1 MGLHPSEIGRNTTH
15 QIKFIK
21 KLRKKGILAMTQ
33 KNSSLNLFHR
43 LRETS
48 HSLSQ
53 SHYIALKVGQAL
65 VADEDLVKDISFSYT
80 LSCVCLKKWL
90 LK

>member
-1 MGLHPSEIGRNTTH
+1 
-15 QIKFIK
+15 
-21 KLRKKGILAMTQ
+21 MTQ
-33 KNSSLNLFHR
+33 KNSSLNLFHC
-43 LRETS
+43 LIETS

-80 LSCVCLKKWL
+80 LSCVCLKKGL
-90 LK
+90 LKWIYSCSNNKMESEFTENQF